1 VTEPDTLA
9 WIATKRAGGALRDD
23 EVALLVRSYM
33 DGRVDDAQLSA
44 LLMAGVING
53 FTTEE
58 AVALTDAYLRS
69 GDQVDLS
76 GLSGPTV
83 DKHSTGGV
91 GDTTTF
97 VVAPL
102 AAACGLQ
109 VAKLSGRGLGH
120 TGGTLDKLEAIP
132 GFRVELDAD
141 ELRAQVESVGLG
153 GGGGAEESG
162 TADIV
167 PADKR
172 IYALRDVTGTV
183 ASRALIAASVMSKKI
198 AGGAQHIVLDVKV
211 GDGAFLPDVEEAT
224 SLAELCVDI
233 GRAHGRRTAA
243 LVTDMSQPLGPA
255 IGNALEVAQAIDVLA
270 GRAGGRLR
278 DVSVELTAAAL
289 TLTGTSP
296 EGSRAAVERALAD
309 GAGLDRL
316 ARMVAAQG
324 GDPAVCDDPWSVLER
339 APVRRVVTAATDG
352 VVARVGARAL
362 GHLAGRLGAGRQRAG
377 DAVDP
382 AVGITLDVEVGSV
395 VSAGD
400 ALLTVHA
407 RDEAAAEDAAARA
420 SDLVAVVARTTEVVV
435 PDLVRARVGW

>member
-1 VTEPDTLA
+1 
-9 WIATKRAGGALRDD
+9 
-23 EVALLVRSYM
+23 
-33 DGRVDDAQLSA
+33 
-44 LLMAGVING
+44 
-53 FTTEE
+53 
-58 AVALTDAYLRS
+58 
-69 GDQVDLS
+69 
-76 GLSGPTV
+76 
-83 DKHSTGGV
+83 
-91 GDTTTF
+91 
-97 VVAPL
+97 
-102 AAACGLQ
+102 
-109 VAKLSGRGLGH
+109 
-120 TGGTLDKLEAIP
+120 
-132 GFRVELDAD
+132 
-141 ELRAQVESVGLG
+141 
-153 GGGGAEESG
+153 
-162 TADIV
+162 
-167 PADKR
+167 
-172 IYALRDVTGTV
+172 
-183 ASRALIAASVMSKKI
+183 MSKKI